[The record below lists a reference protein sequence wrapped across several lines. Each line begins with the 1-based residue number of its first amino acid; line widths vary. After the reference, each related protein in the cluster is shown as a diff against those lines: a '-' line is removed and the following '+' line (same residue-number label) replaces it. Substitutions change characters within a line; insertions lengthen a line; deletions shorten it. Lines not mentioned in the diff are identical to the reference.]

1 MHMSQTLIAVP
12 LSLSLS
18 VHLSPLLSS
27 CTTPHTPPPSSSSSL
42 SSVTHLIF
50 NSLFSPVFVLL
61 GMKKSVRSK
70 PGDCSSLLVL
80 QMVCLFINLST
91 PPVSLSY
98 LTVCLSLYLGALNFK
113 PLCSKYIPNQ
123 FTCTTCFVWYWG
135 PIYEAYPWAKRNRA
149 FSKCISPC
157 VITSIMF

>member
-27 CTTPHTPPPSSSSSL
+27 CTTPHTPPPSSSSL

-80 QMVCLFINLST
+80 QMFYLFINLSSL
-91 PPVSLSY
+91 PVSLSY
-98 LTVCLSLYLGALNFK
+98 LTICLSLYLGALNFK
-113 PLCSKYIPNQ
+113 PLCSKLNKTHYHQKYIPNQ
-123 FTCTTCFVWYWG
+123 FTCATCFVWYWG
-135 PIYEAYPWAKRNRA
+135 LIYEAYPWAKRNGT
-149 FSKCISPC
+149 F
-157 VITSIMF
+157 